1 MKSSGDGTD
10 LSIGEIAGR
19 FDLPSHVLRHWESV
33 GLLAPTRAVA
43 GRRRYGS
50 EHLYR
55 IAAILRAKE
64 AGFSLED
71 IHAVIE
77 ADDPAQRRRILRR
90 HRADLARRITQAQ
103 ASLRIIDAALGCRH
117 DDFTRCPDYRA
128 ALADRAGAPADTG
141 DPAHHHAC
149 PP

>member
-1 MKSSGDGTD
+1 MLGFGLTGGGTGT
-10 LSIGEIAGR
+10 STPA
-19 FDLPSHVLRHWESV
+19 S
-33 GLLAPTRAVA
+33 
-43 GRRRYGS
+43 GRRPSAARPVLPRPSWRESPPASGLFGYRT
-50 EHLYR
+50 YR

-128 ALADRAGAPADTG
+128 SLADRVGARPFSGKRRRAS
-141 DPAHHHAC
+141 AR
-149 PP
+149 PPVRR